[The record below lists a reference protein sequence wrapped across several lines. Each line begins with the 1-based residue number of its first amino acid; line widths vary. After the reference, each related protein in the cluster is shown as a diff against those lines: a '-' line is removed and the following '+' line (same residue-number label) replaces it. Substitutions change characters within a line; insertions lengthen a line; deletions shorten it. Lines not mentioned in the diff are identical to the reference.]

1 MNIFTK
7 IKNFFNSPE
16 DTDTS
21 DIQND
26 RALTVDPILKDF
38 LENEV
43 LDGLDI
49 NASQFWNAFEKILEE
64 FTPRNKELLDER
76 ESIQKQIDAWHIKRK
91 GQPINKAESK
101 EF

>member
-16 DTDTS
+16 ETNASDT
-21 DIQND
+21 QND
-26 RALTVDPILKDF
+26 RALTVNPILKDF

-43 LDGLDI
+43 LNGLDI
-49 NASQFWNAFEKILEE
+49 NPSQFWNAFEKILEE

-76 ESIQKQIDAWHIKRK
+76 ESIPVSYTHLRAH
-91 GQPINKAESK
+91 ET
-101 EF
+101 

>member
-21 DIQND
+21 DTQND
-26 RALTVDPILKDF
+26 RALTVSPILKDF

-43 LDGLDI
+43 LNGLDV
-49 NASQFWNAFEKILEE
+49 NAGQFWNAFES
-64 FTPRNKELLDER
+64 N
-76 ESIQKQIDAWHIKRK
+76 S
-91 GQPINKAESK
+91 
-101 EF
+101 